1 MTSPRDI
8 IKLIMLGAIWGSSF
22 IFMRLACPVL
32 GAMVVTD
39 ARIILAAVFMICFCA
54 LTSLAMEWK
63 KNWPHFLVVGLT
75 NSAIPYFLFA
85 YAALYIPAGYSA
97 ILNAT
102 SPFFGAVLAAW
113 WLRDRLTFRKIVGLG
128 LGFSGVAVVST
139 HGAVTMSMM
148 SVVAIAGCLVA
159 SLCYAIVALYIKTY
173 ASHVQP
179 AVLGAGGLS
188 VASIVLLPFA
198 LYQLPSREV
207 VTLVSVVSV
216 LVLGAVCT
224 ALAVFVYYQLIKNI
238 GPSKSLTVTFL
249 IPIFGI
255 VWATLFLGESI
266 TAHILAGCA
275 LIITGMYLVL
285 RT

>member
-8 IKLIMLGAIWGSSF
+8 LKLIMLGAIWGSSF
-22 IFMRLACPVL
+22 IFMRLSCPIL

-39 ARIILAAVFMICFCA
+39 ARIILAALSMICFCA
-54 LTSLAMEWK
+54 VTSLAMRWK
-63 KNWPHFLVVGLT
+63 ENWRHFLVVGLT

-85 YAALYIPAGYSA
+85 CAALYIPAGYSA

-102 SPFFGAVLAAW
+102 SPFFGAVLSAW
-113 WLRDRLTFRKIVGLG
+113 WLRDRLTYRKIAGLF
-128 LGFSGVAVVST
+128 LGFSGVAIVSA
-139 HGAVTMSMM
+139 HGAVTMTVA
-148 SVVAIAGCLVA
+148 SVIAMAGCLVA

-188 VASIVLLPFA
+188 VASILLLPFA
-198 LYQLPSREV
+198 VYQLPPFEN
-207 VTLVSVVSV
+207 VTFSSVASV
-216 LVLGAVCT
+216 LVLGIVCT

-238 GPSKSLTVTFL
+238 GPSKALTVTFL

-266 TAHILAGCA
+266 TTHILAGCA